1 MPLLHS
7 DCSLAFCWRSNFKM
21 LCISFFSF
29 FLHCLV
35 HFPSASCFYIVWLL
49 LPCNLS
55 SSFISPKYFSH
66 FYCLFNSFRYPIVM
80 FLLLSYHLVCNTPLT
95 KTLHL
100 SCLVSLIY
108 PQNMTTVP
116 TPKLLIHS
124 LCTAWVIHLCQFP
137 VILIHVTYVMQACIR
152 MFIPHVMCLSILCT
166 CASVCISL
174 LQYKSSFKF
183 PSWALFLLPTHLKPM
198 LSVVFFRGLLGFIF
212 MWKVSLEKMVNAA
225 VLINKT

>member
-1 MPLLHS
+1 
-7 DCSLAFCWRSNFKM
+7 M
-21 LCISFFSF
+21 LCISFFF
-29 FLHCLV
+29 FFSSLFSTFLFSIMFLYCLI
-35 HFPSASCFYIVWLL
+35 ASPLQFI
-49 LPCNLS
+49 

-66 FYCLFNSFRYPIVM
+66 FYCLFNSFMYPIVM

-152 MFIPHVMCLSILCT
+152 IFIPHAMCLSILCM

-183 PSWALFLLPTHLKPM
+183 PS
-198 LSVVFFRGLLGFIF
+198 
-212 MWKVSLEKMVNAA
+212 
-225 VLINKT
+225 